1 MEAKKNKRTTIQMI
15 LENESFNPE
24 QTAAKLRE
32 DVIVEEQMI
41 STLKTVQ
48 QRVDDDVVEEQ
59 QIYTNFEKVFFKD
72 LEQFVIDKKKK
83 K

>member
-1 MEAKKNKRTTIQMI
+1 MI

-41 STLKTVQ
+41 STLKTV
-48 QRVDDDVVEEQ
+48 
-59 QIYTNFEKVFFKD
+59 
-72 LEQFVIDKKKK
+72 
-83 K
+83 